1 MDLRINNPVYA
12 KVSVVLGDLLPQFKG
27 ASSMLQFQQHPNI
40 KKFSA
45 SSDQKI
51 IALKDSGKSFPIGQS
66 LGVLRWK
73 FTSKDDSNIP
83 LTRTSR
89 SPCLPRHLADDTL
102 TNPLVTCWRTEN
114 SDGSVTA
121 NIEYDLVSTSL
132 NLQDVTV
139 RVPLEYVTAA
149 FSELQLLI
157 RSLRD
162 RHTADSIS
170 LSSGDWL
177 TDDSTLSWTIPSI
190 NAQQPAGNLEFT
202 CKATGPDG
210 FFPIHVGFRSEG
222 SICGLEVSTHPVEV
236 RRDRYIR
243 LKHPSSQVA
252 KVIDAQHDGQVP
264 AYIDAESTSGAYYVV

>member
-1 MDLRINNPVYA
+1 
-12 KVSVVLGDLLPQFKG
+12 
-27 ASSMLQFQQHPNI
+27 
-40 KKFSA
+40 
-45 SSDQKI
+45 
-51 IALKDSGKSFPIGQS
+51 
-66 LGVLRWK
+66 
-73 FTSKDDSNIP
+73 
-83 LTRTSR
+83 
-89 SPCLPRHLADDTL
+89 
-102 TNPLVTCWRTEN
+102 
-114 SDGSVTA
+114 
-121 NIEYDLVSTSL
+121 VSTSL

-162 RHTADSIS
+162 RHTADNIS

-252 KVIDAQHDGQVP
+252 KVIEAQHDGQVP